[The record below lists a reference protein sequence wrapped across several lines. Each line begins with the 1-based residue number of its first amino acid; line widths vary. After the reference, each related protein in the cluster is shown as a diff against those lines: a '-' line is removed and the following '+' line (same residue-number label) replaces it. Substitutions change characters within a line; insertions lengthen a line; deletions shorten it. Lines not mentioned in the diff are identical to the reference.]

1 MTDFLL
7 RLIRLANPYRRRLF
21 LGVFFGVVAGLMS
34 PALMFTVRLCFNL
47 LFPSQAEP
55 VTNVGGRALPGFVQ
69 DLVTRLDALMPQA
82 EHRPDTGLM
91 VLAIAL
97 IPLVMFVR
105 GAASYLNAYLLNW
118 AAIRAIND
126 LRIRLFNHLHTLS
139 QDFFNRSSTGELVSR
154 ISNDTLQMNMV
165 LGNSLGTIVTKPIE
179 IISLVAFLLS
189 QQPRLTLISLT
200 VLPLCIVPMS
210 IYSRK
215 IRRSS
220 EGISVESGQL
230 ANVMQEAFTASR
242 VVKAYNME
250 AEVGSQFRRV
260 AERYFNFWMRMIR
273 AAELPGPIIETFG
286 AIGVAIVFLI
296 IARDTKAPMGAGDFI
311 SFVGSLFLLYQPIKM
326 LSRLHG
332 DLQRA
337 RTASDRVFELLDM
350 KPSVADPA
358 SPKPLKAAG
367 ADIVFDHVSFRY
379 DEKVAL
385 NDFNLTIKAGQVVAF
400 VGKSG
405 SGKTTVTNLL
415 LRFID
420 PASGSVRIGG
430 VDVREVAQRDL
441 RSQIAIVTQDV
452 VLFNET
458 IRQNIGYGRA
468 GATAAEIE
476 QAARQAHAHEFILEK
491 PEGYER
497 VVGEKGV
504 TLSGGQRQRIAIARA
519 ILRDAPI
526 LVLDEAT
533 SALDNESERVVQ
545 EAFDRLM
552 QGRTTL
558 CIAHRLSTIQDA
570 DVIVVMDQG
579 RIVETGR
586 HAELLARNG
595 VYRKLHD
602 LSFQT
607 PSDPAAGGE

>member
-7 RLIRLANPYRRRLF
+7 RLIRLAAPYRRRLI

-34 PALMFTVRLCFNL
+34 PVLMMTVRLCFNL
-47 LFPSQAEP
+47 LFPSEAEP
-55 VTNVGGRALPGFVQ
+55 VSALAGRPLPGFVQ
-69 DLVTRLDALMPQA
+69 PLVTKLDSLMPQA
-82 EHRPDTGLM
+82 QHRPDSGLVM
-91 VLAIAL
+91 LAIAL
-97 IPLVMFVR
+97 IPVVMLVR
-105 GAASYLNAYLLNW
+105 GAANYLNAYLLNW

-126 LRIRLFNHLHTLS
+126 LRIRLFAHIHTLS

-179 IISLVAFLLS
+179 IISLVVFLVS
-189 QQPRLTLISLT
+189 QQPKLTLISLT

-210 IYSRK
+210 IYGRK

-220 EGISVESGQL
+220 EGINVEAGQL

-250 AEVGSQFRRV
+250 AEVGSQFSRV
-260 AERYFNFWMRMIR
+260 ANRYFSFWMRSIR
-273 AAELPGPIIETFG
+273 AAELPGPIIEVFG

-296 IARDTKAPMGAGDFI
+296 LARDTKAPMKAGDFI

-337 RTASDRVFELLDM
+337 RTASERVFELLDM

-358 SPKPLKAAG
+358 APKPLKATG
-367 ADIVFDHVSFRY
+367 ADIVFDHVGFSY
-379 DEKVAL
+379 GVKAAL
-385 NDFNLTIKAGQVVAF
+385 TDFHFTIKAGQVVAL
-400 VGKSG
+400 VGQSG

-420 PASGSVRIGG
+420 PATGAIRIGG
-430 VDVREVAQRDL
+430 TDLREVAQHDL
-441 RSQIAIVTQDV
+441 RSQIAIVTQEV

-476 QAARQAHAHEFILEK
+476 QAARQAHAHEFIREK
-491 PEGYER
+491 PEGYDT

-504 TLSGGQRQRIAIARA
+504 TLSGGQRQRLAIARA

-533 SALDNESERVVQ
+533 SALDNESERAVQ
-545 EAFDRLM
+545 AAFDELM
-552 QGRTTL
+552 KGRTTL
-558 CIAHRLSTIQDA
+558 VIAHRLSTIQHA
-570 DVIVVMDQG
+570 DLIVVMDQG

-586 HAELLARNG
+586 HAELLALNG
-595 VYRKLHD
+595 VYRRLHD
-602 LSFQT
+602 LSFQR
-607 PSDPAAGGE
+607 PAMS

>member
-7 RLIRLANPYRRRLF
+7 RLLRLGAPYRRRLI

-34 PALMFTVRLCFNL
+34 PALMMTVRLCFNL
-47 LFPSQAEP
+47 LFPSEAAP
-55 VTNVGGRALPGFVQ
+55 VSGMGVRLPGFLQ
-69 DLVTRLDALMPQA
+69 PLMAWLDSLMPHA
-82 EHRPDTGLM
+82 EHRPDPGL
-91 VLAIAL
+91 VALAITL
-97 IPLVMFVR
+97 IPLVMLVR
-105 GAASYLNAYLLNW
+105 GAANYLNAYLLNW

-126 LRIRLFNHLHTLS
+126 LRTRLFDHLHTLS
-139 QDFFNRSSTGELVSR
+139 FDFFNRSSTGELVSR
-154 ISNDTLQMNMV
+154 ISNDTLQMSMV
-165 LGNSLGTIVTKPIE
+165 LSTSLGIIITKPIE
-179 IISLVAFLLS
+179 IISLVIFLVS
-189 QQPRLTLISLT
+189 QQPRLTLISMT
-200 VLPLCIVPMS
+200 VLPLCIVPMT

-215 IRRSS
+215 IRRSA
-220 EGISVESGQL
+220 EGISDEMAQL
-230 ANVMQEAFTASR
+230 SNVMQEAFTANR

-250 AEVGSQFRRV
+250 AEVGSRFRRV
-260 AERYFNFWMRMIR
+260 AGRYFGFWMRAIR

-296 IARDTKAPMGAGDFI
+296 IARETKAPMKAGDFI
-311 SFVGSLFLLYQPIKM
+311 SFVGSLFLLYQPIKL
-326 LSRLHG
+326 LSRLQG

-337 RTASDRVFELLDM
+337 RSAGDRIFALLNTR
-350 KPSVADPA
+350 PTVADPA
-358 SPKPLKAAG
+358 TPKPLKAAG
-367 ADIVFDHVSFRY
+367 ADIVFDHVSFSY
-379 DEKVAL
+379 GEKAAL
-385 NDFNLTIKAGQVVAF
+385 TEFNLTIKAGQVVAL
-400 VGKSG
+400 VGQSG

-415 LRFID
+415 LRFMD
-420 PASGSVRIGG
+420 PAKGSVRIGG
-430 VDVREVAQRDL
+430 VDLREVAQHDL
-441 RSQIAIVTQDV
+441 RSQVAVVSQEV
-452 VLFNET
+452 VLFNES

-476 QAARQAHAHEFILEK
+476 QAARQAHAHEFILENQ
-491 PEGYER
+491 EGYDF

-519 ILRDAPI
+519 ILRNAPI

-533 SALDNESERVVQ
+533 SALDNESERAVQ
-545 EAFDRLM
+545 GQFDQLM

-558 CIAHRLSTIQDA
+558 CIAHRLSTIQHA

-607 PSDPAAGGE
+607 PAS